1 MKGRSMEKMP
11 QIKVCFIL
19 TSDNDNI
26 DKITDKLSIMPTSVR
41 KKDSFRVKEFAY
53 VSWELSTGL
62 EVCKAVSIQFNK
74 IKQMLSGKEGIINT
88 ISKEFELKV
97 IFIVVVHAEIGDGPE
112 IVLTSEIINYASNIN
127 AEIGFDIY
135 YY

>member
-41 KKDSFRVKEFAY
+41 KKDSFRVKEFAH

-62 EVCKAVSIQFNK
+62 EACKAVSIQFNK

-97 IFIVVVHAEIGDGPE
+97 IFIVIVHAEIGDGPE

>member
-41 KKDSFRVKEFAY
+41 KKDSFRVKEFACFLG
-53 VSWELSTGL
+53 VKHRIRGM
-62 EVCKAVSIQFNK
+62 Q
-74 IKQMLSGKEGIINT
+74 SGFYT
-88 ISKEFELKV
+88 V
-97 IFIVVVHAEIGDGPE
+97 
-112 IVLTSEIINYASNIN
+112 
-127 AEIGFDIY
+127 
-135 YY
+135 